1 MCKYQ
6 KCHIQITPH
15 QPCQTMHGLHVQMHF
30 IFNHISVHLQSLKI
44 FNLVSVVLIINR
56 HITKS
61 SWEMWDSHR
70 KCVTL
75 NSCLCETAFQR
86 VHISAAIC
94 TTSPN
99 DKDKEDK
106 WQVVLRCENYCA
118 FKAAWETKPQN
129 DFLWCFAQWCDG
141 QAQELHAPWPKVE
154 HQQQDTLKPRDTD
167 SQHACMHAYGQLFAL
182 STHLDTTAW
191 ACLSH

>member
-1 MCKYQ
+1 M
-6 KCHIQITPH
+6 
-15 QPCQTMHGLHVQMHF
+15 
-30 IFNHISVHLQSLKI
+30 HLQSLKI

-61 SWEMWDSHR
+61 SWEMWDSHC

-75 NSCLCETAFQR
+75 NSCLRETAFQK

-94 TTSPN
+94 VTSLN
-99 DKDKEDK
+99 DKNEDK

-129 DFLWCFAQWCDG
+129 DFLCSDVTTKLKSCMHHDPRWHISSKTHLS
-141 QAQELHAPWPKVE
+141 QETQTHS
-154 HQQQDTLKPRDTD
+154 T
-167 SQHACMHAYGQLFAL
+167 HAYGQVLAM
-182 STHLDTTAW
+182 SIHLDTTAW

>member
-1 MCKYQ
+1 
-6 KCHIQITPH
+6 
-15 QPCQTMHGLHVQMHF
+15 MHVVGELL
-30 IFNHISVHLQSLKI
+30 ILISVHLQSLKI

-61 SWEMWDSHR
+61 SWEMWDSR
-70 KCVTL
+70 CKCVTL
-75 NSCLCETAFQR
+75 NLCLCETAFQR
-86 VHISAAIC
+86 VRISAAIC
-94 TTSPN
+94 TTSLN
-99 DKDKEDK
+99 DKNKEDK

-129 DFLWCFAQWCDG
+129 DFLWRFAQWCDG
-141 QAQELHAPWPKVE
+141 QTQELHA
-154 HQQQDTLKPRDTD
+154 RDLRWNISCKTRL
-167 SQHACMHAYGQLFAL
+167 SRETQALSVHAYGQLFAM